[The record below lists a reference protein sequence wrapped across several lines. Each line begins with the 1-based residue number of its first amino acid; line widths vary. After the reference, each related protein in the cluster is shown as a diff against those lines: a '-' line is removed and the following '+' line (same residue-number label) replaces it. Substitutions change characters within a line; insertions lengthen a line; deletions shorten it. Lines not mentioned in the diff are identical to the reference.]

1 MGLGT
6 FFHLEGD
13 GFRVEGLWERIL
25 VTLKD
30 FSILEDDGFD
40 LDYFL
45 RRKPGVDL
53 NRFQIKWRSV
63 DGGVGMVD

>member
-1 MGLGT
+1 LGLGT
-6 FFHLEGD
+6 LFHLEGD
-13 GFRVEGLWERIL
+13 GLRVEGFRERIL

-30 FSILEDDGFD
+30 FRVLEDDGFD
-40 LDYFL
+40 LGYFL

-53 NRFQIKWRSV
+53 NSFQIEWRRV